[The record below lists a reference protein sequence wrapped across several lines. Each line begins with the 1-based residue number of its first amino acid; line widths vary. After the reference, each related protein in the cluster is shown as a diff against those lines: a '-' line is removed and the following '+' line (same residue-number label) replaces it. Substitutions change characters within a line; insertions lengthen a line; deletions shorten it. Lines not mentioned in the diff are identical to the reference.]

1 MNLVGK
7 CFWQK
12 KRKSIDFAAI
22 VVKQHGEGKAGLMMK
37 TEHVNAAGQG
47 SAQINMEK
55 PDVVPERVRKN
66 SGTGTRFVAVQ
77 KVSPIGKQP
86 VYNMEVQDHH
96 NFLVQGGL
104 VVHNCIDAVRYGLE
118 NDMLLA
124 MPPIFGRHKLY

>member
-1 MNLVGK
+1 M
-7 CFWQK
+7 
-12 KRKSIDFAAI
+12 
-22 VVKQHGEGKAGLMMK
+22 
-37 TEHVNAAGQG
+37 
-47 SAQINMEK
+47 
-55 PDVVPERVRKN
+55 
-66 SGTGTRFVAVQ
+66 AVQ